1 LSVLEIDTSKAHPA
15 RMYDYLLGGKDNFA
29 ADREAIGALLKAVP
43 NARTGARENRAF
55 LGRAVRYLV
64 AEAGVR
70 QFLDIG
76 SGLPTANNVHEV
88 AQAIAPETSV
98 AYVDNDPIVMAHARA
113 LLTSHPDGRTA
124 YIHADLRDPDAILN
138 HRSVRGTLDFG
149 QPIALVLMAVLHFF
163 PAQDD
168 PAGIVATLLAALPPG
183 SYLVASHV
191 TADYNDPTS
200 AADGV
205 QAVQRAGVPILT
217 RTADE
222 FADLALPGL
231 ELVPPGLVPVSE
243 WRPDTEPGLVPRPAE
258 VAYYGAVAVK
268 PARV

>member
-76 SGLPTANNVHEV
+76 SGLPTANNVHEA
-88 AQAIAPETSV
+88 AQAIAPETRV

-124 YIHADLRDPDAILN
+124 YIHADLHDPDAILN

-163 PAQDD
+163 PAADN

-222 FADLALPGL
+222 FADLALAGL

-268 PARV
+268 PARA

>member
-1 LSVLEIDTSKAHPA
+1 MAKPTKRPSRKTAAAALSAGT
-15 RMYDYLLGGKDNFA
+15 GGETHQTTNAA
-29 ADREAIGALLKAVP
+29 AD
-43 NARTGARENRAF
+43 N
-55 LGRAVRYLV
+55 
-64 AEAGVR
+64 
-70 QFLDIG
+70 
-76 SGLPTANNVHEV
+76 
-88 AQAIAPETSV
+88 
-98 AYVDNDPIVMAHARA
+98 
-113 LLTSHPDGRTA
+113 
-124 YIHADLRDPDAILN
+124 
-138 HRSVRGTLDFG
+138 
-149 QPIALVLMAVLHFF
+149 
-163 PAQDD
+163 

-222 FADLALPGL
+222 FADLALAGL

-268 PARV
+268 PARA